1 MIKIYLDAKESNESK
16 YQLLINKIKSTELK
30 HFNDSKALLNTQVI
44 WMMFI
49 KRLKNKMQIKNVKC

>member
-16 YQLLINKIKSTELK
+16 YHLLINKIKSTELK

-49 KRLKNKMQIKNVKC
+49 KRLKNKIQIKNVKC

>member
-16 YQLLINKIKSTELK
+16 YQLLINKRKSKELK
-30 HFNDSKALLNTQVI
+30 HFNDSKTLLNTQVI

-49 KRLKNKMQIKNVKC
+49 KRLKNKIQIENVKC